1 MITRED
7 FLSIPR
13 IAKEL
18 RDEKNRIEV
27 IRGKLYS
34 PRGLDT
40 NEKVQSSGGQTA
52 LADVV
57 IDLEQ
62 KLDLKEME
70 LGRLQEQAK
79 DAVLGS
85 DTLSG
90 EQVMLMILRYVD
102 CAGWSEITETLH
114 YSIATVY
121 RMHRESLEIIFGG
134 EA

>member
-13 IAKEL
+13 LAREL
-18 RDEKNRIEV
+18 RDERDRIEV
-27 IRGKLYS
+27 IKSKLYS

-40 NEKVQSSGGQTA
+40 SDKVQSSGSQTA

-57 IDLEQ
+57 IDMEQRLEHR
-62 KLDLKEME
+62 EWE

-79 DAVLGS
+79 CAVLGS

-121 RMHRESLEIIFGG
+121 RMHRESLEIIFGDK
-134 EA
+134 